1 MDAFSDVN
9 ICWIYFYGKYILTKN
24 SFYNKIQYSTNGSGG
39 SSNIKECPF
48 FGGISVRK
56 DKRMCQGIKFC
67 QFTDQEFV
75 KQEHCSVDF
84 DSETFKKYIQQQD
97 NNFKETRT
105 YT

>member
-1 MDAFSDVN
+1 
-9 ICWIYFYGKYILTKN
+9 
-24 SFYNKIQYSTNGSGG
+24 
-39 SSNIKECPF
+39 
-48 FGGISVRK
+48 
-56 DKRMCQGIKFC
+56 MCQGIKFC